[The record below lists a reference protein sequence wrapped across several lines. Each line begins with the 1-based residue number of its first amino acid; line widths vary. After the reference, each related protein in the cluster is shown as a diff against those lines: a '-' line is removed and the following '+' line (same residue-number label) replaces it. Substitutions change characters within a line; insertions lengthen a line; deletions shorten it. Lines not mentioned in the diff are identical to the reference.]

1 MTTTQQLY
9 TREQLFKYNYIEN
22 FMHVAEVQGPAHLW
36 FDGQTRQKFMIIS
49 FIIAGKMTVTRAK
62 DKETYVA
69 NRFFLLPSWSE
80 VTEIEYSDDFH
91 AITIAV
97 GNEVLIDISR
107 NSTHL
112 KPRLPKP
119 SSKNEIA
126 DIELSEHEMKVLVE
140 GSRTLMGALGNKEH
154 RYIEELCYALFTVVF
169 TDLADILWKRFA
181 DDVHMDN
188 MSLRSDVLFRDFI
201 SLLDSNVEKE
211 TSVEFYA
218 GELCIS
224 KQYLALIV
232 KKKTGLSVGVL
243 IANVRFE
250 RAMKYLRMPEYS
262 VQQVAM
268 KLSFGDQSAFGKFF
282 KKHAKVSPSEYR
294 KDYLSTVRSRMEV

>member
-9 TREQLFKYNYIEN
+9 TREQIFKYNYIDN
-22 FMHVAEVQGPAHLW
+22 FMHAAEVMGPAHLM
-36 FDGQTRQKFMIIS
+36 FEGQTRQKFMIIS
-49 FIIAGKMTVTRAK
+49 FIIAGKMTLKKGKEV
-62 DKETYVA
+62 ETYVA

-91 AITIAV
+91 AITIAI

-107 NSTHL
+107 NSSHL
-112 KPRLPKP
+112 KPKLPKP
-119 SSKNEIA
+119 SDKNALINL
-126 DIELSEHEMKVLVE
+126 ELTEHEMKVLVE

-181 DDVHMDN
+181 DDMKQDN

-201 SLLDSNVEKE
+201 SLLDRHVEHE

-250 RAMKYLRMPEYS
+250 RAMKYLRMPELS
-262 VQQVAM
+262 VQQVAA

-282 KKHAKVSPSEYR
+282 KKHARVSPSDYR